1 LTGNRVRRLLGFIGV
16 VMALA
21 IAAGA
26 SAPFTLAR
34 LTDQDASTGSFST
47 DTLAPPTS
55 LAATGGLSA
64 SLTWTAS
71 ADTYSTGYEV
81 WRSTTSGSSYAYVK
95 TITPGTATSG
105 SDSPPTGIY
114 YYVLR
119 SAFQNWRSVNSNE
132 ASAIVAG
139 APTAT
144 GYKACGSTAA
154 DTGGDG
160 DGYEL
165 NSANA
170 CADDGVVATD
180 ANTGTALRSTS
191 CTNIA
196 NDRHRFRDF
205 TLGVPATV
213 TAINGIQVRADVGQ
227 NNNGGTSVLCA
238 ELSGDGGLTWTP
250 AQTVTLSGSAQ
261 ATYGFGGVA
270 DTWGQPWTEA
280 MFSNTNFRVRLTDA
294 TNQNTKDYHLDF
306 LAVQVTYIP

>member
-1 LTGNRVRRLLGFIGV
+1 MRRFVGLTGVIA
-16 VMALA
+16 ALA
-21 IAAGA
+21 IVAGA
-26 SAPFTLAR
+26 SAPLTLAR
-34 LTDQDASTGSFST
+34 LTDQDTSTQSFST
-47 DTLAPPTS
+47 DTLSPPTG

-71 ADTYSTGYEV
+71 VDTYTSGYEV
-81 WRSTTSGSSYAYVK
+81 WRSTTSGSAYAYVK

-105 SDSPPTGIY
+105 SDAPPVGIY

-119 SAFQNWRSVNSNE
+119 SEFQNWRSVNSNE

-139 APTAT
+139 GPTAT
-144 GYKACGSTAA
+144 GYKACSSTAA

-165 NSANA
+165 NPANA

-191 CTNIA
+191 CANIA

-205 TLGVPATV
+205 TLGLPGTV
-213 TAINGIQVRADVGQ
+213 TAINGIQLRADVGQ
-227 NNNGGTSVLCA
+227 NNNGGISVVCA
-238 ELSGDGGLTWTP
+238 ELSGDGGLTWTA
-250 AQTVTLSGSAQ
+250 AQTVTLSGSAE

-270 DTWGQPWTEA
+270 DTWGHLWTAA

-294 TNQNTKDYHLDF
+294 TNQNTKDYRLDF
-306 LAVQVTYIP
+306 VAVQVTYFP